1 MDSELENGLLEDR
14 QALEDANYKVKAL
27 NKKLEETIAN
37 KIQYEENL
45 NMAIWTKD
53 KEKEDEQRQKIDD
66 AITEIESLKKEI
78 ERKEKDIEVFEIILS
93 MTEKKAKEE
102 RVEKTETNVERQEVS
117 PVKTKKY
124 TSKPSMKIKIKAL
137 FLAIAKTK
145 EEFMSKHSKR
155 REKYV
160 PQHVK
165 ENASKRI
172 KKSKTK
178 NLLNRPKKTFGQ
190 RFIAKGNMKR
200 KIQALALA
208 ALMTISSSAASIG
221 RNIIQS
227 SEKLNNTNSIEQE
240 NDKKQNKIKLYR
252 TGIREASENVFY
264 ELMNGEKIEVSE
276 EKTTKAEET
285 LAEETTKVETTK
297 LEEVPK
303 EETTKVEETPKEDL
317 PELDQDSTNIGKPND
332 IDTPE
337 NVEGTKPENEINTN
351 YGGEISASE
360 NGMRTETDILFA
372 VTQMGWSKDRIE
384 NIKEMMPGLLKMQTD
399 FDIDPLCALAVF
411 QWESGCGTAYTKYG
425 QIRVANTRGW
435 PGQQGVI
442 GYSIN
447 EHYTLYID
455 FSSAA
460 YDFGNYIRNGVPYIA
475 SPALTMAD
483 LKSHN
488 GYTCIFNGADKEG
501 LATYNQ
507 LKACLEKRVTLSD
520 ISNAT
525 RALTT
530 SEIKEMTSTITSS
543 INKQKSASK
552 AMAGR

>member
-27 NKKLEETIAN
+27 NKKLEETMAN

-276 EKTTKAEET
+276 EKTKSEE
-285 LAEETTKVETTK
+285 EIETPKVETTK
-297 LEEVPK
+297 LEETPK
-303 EETTKVEETPKEDL
+303 EETTKVEGTPKEDF

-337 NVEGTKPENEINTN
+337 NVEGTKPENEIKTI

-411 QWESGCGTAYTKYG
+411 QWESGCGTAYEPGGDAYEMENDF
-425 QIRVANTRGW
+425 RLANTKDND
-435 PGQQGVI
+435 GVGLSKK
-442 GYSIN
+442 GYAYYASWS
-447 EHYTLYID
+447 E
-455 FSSAA
+455 AA
-460 YDFGNYIRNGVPYIA
+460 YRFGFYVRHGTPYTNGI
-475 SPALTMAD
+475 ALTMAD
-483 LKSHN
+483 LEK
-488 GYTCIFNGADKEG
+488 FNELSVFSNAGTVDA
-501 LATYNQ
+501 ATYNQ

-525 RALTT
+525 RALTS
-530 SEIKEMTSTITSS
+530 SEIKEMTSNITLS
-543 INKQKSASK
+543 INKNKQKSASK
-552 AMAGR
+552 TISGR

>member
-37 KIQYEENL
+37 KKQYEENL
-45 NMAIWTKD
+45 NIAISTKD

-66 AITEIESLKKEI
+66 AIIEIESLKKEI
-78 ERKEKDIEVFEIILS
+78 ERKKKDIEVFEIILS
-93 MTEKKAKEE
+93 MTENKANEGNIDKSEAKIA
-102 RVEKTETNVERQEVS
+102 VQEDKPVV
-117 PVKTKKY
+117 VKTHTYKRNINNVKNG
-124 TSKPSMKIKIKAL
+124 IKDL
-137 FLAIAKTK
+137 FLTIT
-145 EEFMSKHSKR
+145 KR

-178 NLLNRPKKTFGQ
+178 NLLNRPKKTFVQ

-200 KIQALALA
+200 KVQALALA

-337 NVEGTKPENEINTN
+337 NVEETKPENEIKTI

-411 QWESGCGTAYTKYG
+411 QWESGCGTAYEPGGDAYEMENDF
-425 QIRVANTRGW
+425 RLANTKDND
-435 PGQQGVI
+435 GVGLSKK
-442 GYSIN
+442 GYAYYASWS
-447 EHYTLYID
+447 E
-455 FSSAA
+455 AA
-460 YDFGNYIRNGVPYIA
+460 YRFGFYVRHGTPYTNGI
-475 SPALTMAD
+475 ALTMAD
-483 LKSHN
+483 LEK
-488 GYTCIFNGADKEG
+488 FNELSVFSNAGTVDA
-501 LATYNQ
+501 ATYNQ
-507 LKACLEKRVTLSD
+507 LKACLEKRVTLPE

-530 SEIKEMTSTITSS
+530 SEIKEMSDTITSS
-543 INKQKSASK
+543 INKQKSANKQIS
-552 AMAGR
+552 GR